1 MIGSSKEIILI
12 YAPYFSDNIVVTHD
26 GKYIIFPVG
35 SVIHI
40 LNFHTINEKYIFSS
54 LGSIITSVTVSSDNR
69 LIVFGSGSENNSP
82 ILINNTV
89 RVWDLHEKR

>member
-40 LNFHTINEKYIFSS
+40 LNFHTINEKYILSS
-54 LGSIITSVTVSSDNR
+54 LRSTITSVTLSSDNGF
-69 LIVFGSGSENNSP
+69 IVFGS
-82 ILINNTV
+82 
-89 RVWDLHEKR
+89 